1 MVNIFLSAILSN
13 ERFIN
18 GVFEHGLFI
27 NQPEE
32 VRVVYEGFEFLI
44 GKVSGGV
51 KVSSKSSFSH

>member
-1 MVNIFLSAILSN
+1 MAFPEVKSLNANLSEERIFS
-13 ERFIN
+13 

-32 VRVVYEGFEFLI
+32 VRVVYEGFKFFI

-51 KVSSKSSFSH
+51 KSFF